1 VFARRR
7 KRAPE
12 SHAPFPA
19 AQPPAGGRGV
29 PPSPQLDRGRHAAP
43 EQDLP
48 EPPAPRPARQPAR
61 KQPPPRQQP
70 AQYRPAADN
79 KRNRRLPGEQSIPT
93 YTPSIAARSIDGHLL
108 RNGHDVFAWY
118 RLAPQRWSFR
128 SDSQRQDL
136 VAAIAGQYAELHG
149 RWLHLR
155 VTTRPYPIRMWA
167 EAHVHN
173 AVNRL
178 PDSQGALSFDDYLIG
193 EQQQLLGRSMAEKEV
208 YLGVQVQTRNMVDR
222 AVERAA
228 PLLRK
233 IFPAAVDA
241 ELLAIDSEVEH
252 LDQVIGSAGLE
263 GRPVTAEEMAWLMHR
278 SCSLG
283 LPAPRNLPA
292 VPGAAWEPEDLA
304 SFTDAADF
312 HQEPYSP
319 TVTVRGRTGSNAGM
333 TRHVAVLTVGQM
345 HGLAIPEIDDPW
357 MQHSDRLA
365 ASVEWSARIYVRRPE
380 EVSGELARQ
389 MNKVRSQVRHYTD
402 EHELEPPQSL
412 ARQASR
418 VLEIDDEMTSGFTAL
433 ATRVRSWWR
442 LAVSGPTE
450 RDALRLAQQ
459 LLELYKPKVA
469 IEHPEAQY
477 SLAREF
483 IPGEP
488 LASSAYLRRGS
499 VVWAAAAV
507 PTATA
512 EVGDRRGILLGET
525 CTATRRPV
533 AWDPWMAQE
542 VRDGSG
548 LTSIVAGLGG
558 GKALALDTPLPT
570 PTGWTTMGE
579 VKVGDELLGLDGKPT
594 RVVAATDVMLDRPC
608 YDVMFSDGS
617 VIRADAQHQW
627 LTRTRKDWKAQN
639 RLEERARRAAAAV
652 PSPEPP
658 PGRCA
663 CGCGQPTTRW
673 TYRRTLSARSDGT
686 FHYSHFVR
694 GHWRRG
700 EISLETSQRPT
711 VHTTAEIAES
721 LLAGRQHNHA
731 VPVAST
737 FDLPEADLPIDPYL
751 LGVWLGDG
759 TSCRAAIT
767 VFDREIVDEIEAAGQ
782 ECRYRPSQ
790 RDYSLPGTVQTRL
803 RQLGLLSD
811 KHIPAAYLRAS
822 ESQRRALLA
831 GLLDTDGYCKQT
843 GGIEFSVTN
852 ERLARDFRELVLSLG
867 YQARLRTK
875 PVKGRH
881 PHTSTA
887 YVVSFTTSDKVF
899 RLTRKLARLNPG
911 IRDTNR
917 YRYITDV
924 VPVESIPVRCVQV
937 DNADHTYLAGE
948 MCIPTHNSFLG
959 GGIVYKTLRAGAH
972 WTILDPSGPLTK
984 LCDLPELRP
993 YARPIN
999 LLNAQPGILNP
1010 YRVVAEPQ
1018 YEHFVEEEDPERAW
1032 RREKA
1037 LAAATRRRLALDV
1050 LTGLLPY
1057 DIARMPQTRIVL
1069 LRAVRMVGGREDADP
1084 SLVFEA
1090 LRRDASEH
1098 HEHAVVVAD
1107 FLDEMRE
1114 RMQLLIPEKDA
1125 DPYTEQRDDR
1135 LTVMTMAGLALPKD
1149 GVGREHWTDAES
1161 LGVEML
1167 NLAAWLT
1174 QRSIYERPKDTRK
1187 GVWIDEAFF
1196 LSEVPTGR
1204 VLMNRFARDSRKWNV
1219 RVLLSSQIPADFLR
1233 IQGFVTLLDSVFVGR
1248 LDDDQ
1253 AQEDALRLL
1262 KVPIGA
1268 GYEQVVASLGRR
1280 PGGNRDTVRDT
1291 APRQFIFGDGA
1302 GGVERIRIDLSGPHL
1317 DHLRSVMDTTPDALR
1332 EAAAGAVLAADAHAP
1347 ALPDDEEGEPPRDGS
1362 VDDENR
1368 YAQDEDEFDLA
1379 ADFELGL
1386 TDDDPNTDVDPV
1398 DPPDGSGGPGGAGG
1412 SGNGNGDGKKGKA
1425 GKRGPALSGARQVD
1439 TP

>member
-1 VFARRR
+1 MPP
-7 KRAPE
+7 AP
-12 SHAPFPA
+12 HR
-19 AQPPAGGRGV
+19 QPPE
-29 PPSPQLDRGRHAAP
+29 LHRGRHAAP
-43 EQDLP
+43 EHGLP
-48 EPPAPRPARQPAR
+48 DQVRRVR
-61 KQPPPRQQP
+61 QP

-108 RNGHDVFAWY
+108 RNGSDVFAWY

-136 VAAIAGQYAELHG
+136 IAAIAGQYAELHG
-149 RWLHLR
+149 RWMHLR
-155 VTTRPYPIRMWA
+155 VTNRPYPIRMWA

-178 PDSQGALSFDDYLIG
+178 PDAPGALSFDDYLIG

-233 IFPAAVDA
+233 VFPAAVDA

-252 LDQVIGSAGLE
+252 LDQVIASAGLE
-263 GRPVTAEEMAWLMHR
+263 GRPVTAEEMSWLMHR

-319 TVTVRGRTGSNAGM
+319 TLTVRGRTGSNAGM

-345 HGLAIPEIDDPW
+345 HGLQIPEVDDPW
-357 MQHSDRLA
+357 VQHSDRLA
-365 ASVEWSARIYVRRPE
+365 AAVEWSARIYVRRPE
-380 EVSGELARQ
+380 EVSGELQRQ

-459 LLELYKPKVA
+459 VLELYKPKVA

-477 SLAREF
+477 ALAREF
-483 IPGEP
+483 IPGES
-488 LASSAYLRRGS
+488 LASAAYMRRGS
-499 VVWAAAAV
+499 VMWAAASV

-542 VRDGSG
+542 IRDGSG
-548 LTSIVAGLGG
+548 LTAMVAGLGG
-558 GKALALDTPLPT
+558 GK
-570 PTGWTTMGE
+570 
-579 VKVGDELLGLDGKPT
+579 
-594 RVVAATDVMLDRPC
+594 
-608 YDVMFSDGS
+608 
-617 VIRADAQHQW
+617 
-627 LTRTRKDWKAQN
+627 
-639 RLEERARRAAAAV
+639 
-652 PSPEPP
+652 
-658 PGRCA
+658 
-663 CGCGQPTTRW
+663 
-673 TYRRTLSARSDGT
+673 
-686 FHYSHFVR
+686 
-694 GHWRRG
+694 
-700 EISLETSQRPT
+700 
-711 VHTTAEIAES
+711 
-721 LLAGRQHNHA
+721 
-731 VPVAST
+731 
-737 FDLPEADLPIDPYL
+737 
-751 LGVWLGDG
+751 
-759 TSCRAAIT
+759 
-767 VFDREIVDEIEAAGQ
+767 
-782 ECRYRPSQ
+782 
-790 RDYSLPGTVQTRL
+790 
-803 RQLGLLSD
+803 
-811 KHIPAAYLRAS
+811 
-822 ESQRRALLA
+822 
-831 GLLDTDGYCKQT
+831 
-843 GGIEFSVTN
+843 
-852 ERLARDFRELVLSLG
+852 
-867 YQARLRTK
+867 
-875 PVKGRH
+875 
-881 PHTSTA
+881 
-887 YVVSFTTSDKVF
+887 
-899 RLTRKLARLNPG
+899 
-911 IRDTNR
+911 
-917 YRYITDV
+917 
-924 VPVESIPVRCVQV
+924 
-937 DNADHTYLAGE
+937 
-948 MCIPTHNSFLG
+948 SFLG

-1069 LRAVRMVGGREDADP
+1069 LRAVRMVGGRADADP

-1125 DPYTEQRDDR
+1125 DPYNETRDDR
-1135 LTVMTMAGLALPKD
+1135 LTVMTMAGLTLPKD

-1219 RVLLSSQIPADFLR
+1219 RVLLSSQIPSDFLR
-1233 IQGFVTLLDSVFVGR
+1233 IQGFVALLDSVFVGR

-1262 KVPIGA
+1262 KVPVGA

-1280 PGGNRDTVRDT
+1280 PGGHRDAVRDT
-1291 APRQFIFGDGA
+1291 APRQFIFADGA
-1302 GGVERIRIDLSGPHL
+1302 GGVERIRIDLSGSHL

-1332 EAAAGAVLAADAHAP
+1332 DAAPGTVLPAESHAP
-1347 ALPDDEEGEPPRDGS
+1347 QIPSEEEDEPPRDGS
-1362 VDDENR
+1362 VDDESR
-1368 YAQDEDEFDLA
+1368 YSDDEFELEA
-1379 ADFELGL
+1379 EFELGL
-1386 TDDDPNTDVDPV
+1386 TDDDPNTDVDPAG
-1398 DPPDGSGGPGGAGG
+1398 PPDGSG
-1412 SGNGNGDGKKGKA
+1412 NGKKA
-1425 GKRGPALSGARQVD
+1425 GKRGRVD
-1439 TP
+1439 AA